1 MILCNIYIDLYTL
14 LLLFSD
20 LLLSAIIHFCHHNS
34 ICISNRHKAMANC
47 YFAIFHFC
55 IMMFIHNSAIA
66 SIPMF
71 AIVYM
76 YTLSYYSAI
85 LAILLFLLFC
95 YSYNFAIVYMYS
107 YSLLLLCYSCFYCY
121 SAILAILLF
130 LQFCYCVYV

>member
-20 LLLSAIIHFCHHNS
+20 LLLFIFATIYS

-55 IMMFIHNSAIA
+55 IMMFIHYSAIA

-71 AIVYM
+71 AILLLCY
-76 YTLSYYSAI
+76 SCNSAI
-85 LAILLFLLFC
+85 LAILLFLQFC
-95 YSYNFAIVYMYS
+95 YSCN
-107 YSLLLLCYSCFYCY
+107 

-130 LQFCYCVYV
+130 LQFCYCVHV